1 MTEMIRTFICIELPS
16 NLKTKLEKITE
27 ELKKES
33 KAKISWVKASNLHL
47 TLRFLGDITKDQISI
62 IKSCVEQASQNTNSF
77 TITASGLGTFPNSGR
92 PRVFW
97 VGINDTSKNLL
108 SLQKRVEQE
117 LVKAG
122 FGASDHPFSPH
133 LTLGRV
139 KEGNAQELAEKL
151 SIIKFEPL
159 NFDVS
164 ELIVMRSD
172 LRAGGSIYTK
182 LEIVKLP
189 MVN

>member
-16 NLKTKLEKITE
+16 NLKTQLEKLTE
-27 ELKKES
+27 ELKKQS

-47 TLRFLGDITKDQISI
+47 TLRFLGDVAKDQIPT
-62 IKSCVEQASQNTNSF
+62 IKTCVEQTSQNTNSF
-77 TITASGLGTFPNSGR
+77 MVTASGLGTFPNSGR

-97 VGINDTSKNLL
+97 VGISDTSKVLL
-108 SLQKRVEQE
+108 PLQKRVEQE

-133 LTLGRV
+133 LTIGRV

-151 SIIKFEPL
+151 STIKFEPL
-159 NFDVS
+159 SFDVA

-172 LRAGGSIYTK
+172 LRAGGSIYTRLETIK
-182 LEIVKLP
+182 LLKK
-189 MVN
+189 N

>member
-1 MTEMIRTFICIELPS
+1 MNEMIRTFICIELPN
-16 NLKTKLEKITE
+16 NLKTQLEKVTE
-27 ELKKES
+27 ELKKQS

-47 TLRFLGDITKDQISI
+47 TLRFLGDVTKDQVST

-77 TITASGLGTFPNSGR
+77 AITASGLGTFPNTKR

-97 VGINDTSKNLL
+97 IGINDTSKSLL
-108 SLQKRVEQE
+108 SLQKHIEQE

-122 FGASDHPFSPH
+122 FGRSDYPFSPH

-151 SIIKFEPL
+151 STMKFDPI

-172 LRAGGSIYTK
+172 LRAGGSLYTRLATIK
-182 LEIVKLP
+182 LLKE
-189 MVN
+189 N

>member
-1 MTEMIRTFICIELPS
+1 MTEMIRSFICIELPS
-16 NLKTKLEKITE
+16 NLKTQLEKVTE
-27 ELKKES
+27 ELKKQS

-47 TLRFLGDITKDQISI
+47 TLRFLGDITKDQVST
-62 IKSCVEQASQNTNSF
+62 IKSCVEQASQNINNF
-77 TITASGLGTFPNSGR
+77 AITASGLGTFPNSGR

>member
-16 NLKTKLEKITE
+16 NLKTQLEKVTE
-27 ELKKES
+27 ELKKQS

-47 TLRFLGDITKDQISI
+47 TLRFLGDITKDQVST
-62 IKSCVEQASQNTNSF
+62 IKSCVEQASQNINNF
-77 TITASGLGTFPNSGR
+77 AITASGLGTFPNSKR

-108 SLQKRVEQE
+108 SLQRRVEQE

-122 FGASDHPFSPH
+122 FEASDHPFSPH